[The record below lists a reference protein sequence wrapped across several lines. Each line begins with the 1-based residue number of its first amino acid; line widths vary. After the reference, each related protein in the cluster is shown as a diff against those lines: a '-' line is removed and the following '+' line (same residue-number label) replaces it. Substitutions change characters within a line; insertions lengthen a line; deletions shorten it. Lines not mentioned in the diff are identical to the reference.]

1 LALGI
6 ILILAVL
13 ITLKYTNYFISLYN
27 GWFNQSVSSITYFVI
42 PLGISYYSLQAI
54 GYLVDIYRGK
64 YEANHNIFKVCLF
77 VSYFPQMLE
86 GPIGRYDHLKDTLLD
101 GEVEASINDY
111 SKGLIKILYGMFLKV
126 VIADRLGILASEVFK
141 NYASYSGGIV
151 LFGIIFFTLE
161 LYCEFSGMIEMVTGV
176 SECFGIPLEKNFDTP
191 FFSVSVSEFWRRWHI
206 SLGSWF
212 RDYVFYPLSMSKLS
226 MKMNKANSK
235 ILSPFWSSYFPL
247 ALWIAVIWPLT
258 GLWHGAATK
267 YLVYG
272 AYYGVIMALEM
283 IYQHYCAN
291 KKWYSSWPYRIFAM
305 LITFVLVN
313 IGMVIFRASTL
324 ADGFKMIARIFS
336 SNDAVEIQK
345 SYLRSADVVI
355 DCLGLTVL
363 LIVDILKYRKLDFDK
378 LFTNHIV
385 LRYATF
391 GLLFFTIILLGAY
404 GFSYGYI
411 DPIYGGF

>member
-1 LALGI
+1 MALGI

-151 LFGIIFFTLE
+151 LLGIIFFTLE

-206 SLGSWF
+206 SL
-212 RDYVFYPLSMSKLS
+212 
-226 MKMNKANSK
+226 
-235 ILSPFWSSYFPL
+235 
-247 ALWIAVIWPLT
+247 
-258 GLWHGAATK
+258 
-267 YLVYG
+267 
-272 AYYGVIMALEM
+272 
-283 IYQHYCAN
+283 
-291 KKWYSSWPYRIFAM
+291 
-305 LITFVLVN
+305 
-313 IGMVIFRASTL
+313 
-324 ADGFKMIARIFS
+324 
-336 SNDAVEIQK
+336 
-345 SYLRSADVVI
+345 RS
-355 DCLGLTVL
+355 
-363 LIVDILKYRKLDFDK
+363 
-378 LFTNHIV
+378 
-385 LRYATF
+385 
-391 GLLFFTIILLGAY
+391 
-404 GFSYGYI
+404 
-411 DPIYGGF
+411 